1 MQRRN
6 GRKLA
11 SRPILNLRLVIKM
24 EDFSELALASLCQI
38 GQAAHH
44 KVLDIASLQ
53 VDVRL
58 VFLDSL

>member
-1 MQRRN
+1 
-6 GRKLA
+6 
-11 SRPILNLRLVIKM
+11 M